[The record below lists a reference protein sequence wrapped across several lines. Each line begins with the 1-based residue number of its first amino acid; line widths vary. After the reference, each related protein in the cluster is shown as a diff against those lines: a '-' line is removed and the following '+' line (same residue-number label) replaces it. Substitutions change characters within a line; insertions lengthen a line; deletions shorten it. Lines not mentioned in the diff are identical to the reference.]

1 LGGNRLDNLDN
12 NNNNI
17 NINITIV
24 DILTAG
30 IDEYMLNKQ
39 QMKQNQFSKVR
50 VRVPEMIILTLT
62 IGAVNMAAIVI
73 MSENV
78 LGGIEFF

>member
-1 LGGNRLDNLDN
+1 LEGKRLDNLNNDN
-12 NNNNI
+12 NNI
-17 NINITIV
+17 AIV

-30 IDEYMLNKQ
+30 IDESMLNKQ

-62 IGAVNMAAIVI
+62 IGAVNVAAIVI
-73 MSENV
+73 ISGNV
-78 LGGIEFF
+78 IGAIEFF

>member
-1 LGGNRLDNLDN
+1 MDNLDN
-12 NNNNI
+12 TNNI
-17 NINITIV
+17 VIV

-50 VRVPEMIILTLT
+50 ARVSEMIILTLT

-73 MSENV
+73 MSGNV
-78 LGGIEFF
+78 LGAIEFF

>member
-1 LGGNRLDNLDN
+1 MDNLDN
-12 NNNNI
+12 N

-73 MSENV
+73 MSGNV
-78 LGGIEFF
+78 LGAIEFL

>member
-1 LGGNRLDNLDN
+1 LEGKRLDNLDN
-12 NNNNI
+12 NNNI
-17 NINITIV
+17 NIAIV

-62 IGAVNMAAIVI
+62 IGAVNVAAIVI
-73 MSENV
+73 ISRNV
-78 LGGIEFF
+78 LVAIEFF

>member
-1 LGGNRLDNLDN
+1 MDNLDN
-12 NNNNI
+12 NNNN
-17 NINITIV
+17 NIAIV

-30 IDEYMLNKQ
+30 IDESMLNKQ

-62 IGAVNMAAIVI
+62 IGAVNVAAIVI
-73 MSENV
+73 ISGNV
-78 LGGIEFF
+78 LVAIEFF

>member
-1 LGGNRLDNLDN
+1 LEGKRLDNLDN

-17 NINITIV
+17 NIAIV

-62 IGAVNMAAIVI
+62 IGAVNVAAIVI
-73 MSENV
+73 ISRNV
-78 LGGIEFF
+78 LVAIEFF

>member
-1 LGGNRLDNLDN
+1 MDNLDN
-12 NNNNI
+12 NNNNNI
-17 NINITIV
+17 NINIV

-50 VRVPEMIILTLT
+50 VRVPEIIVLTLT

-73 MSENV
+73 MSGNV
-78 LGGIEFF
+78 LGAIEFF

>member
-1 LGGNRLDNLDN
+1 MDNLDNSN

-17 NINITIV
+17 AIV

-50 VRVPEMIILTLT
+50 VRVPERVPEMIILTLT

-73 MSENV
+73 VSGNV
-78 LGGIEFF
+78 LGAIECF

>member
-1 LGGNRLDNLDN
+1 MDDLDN

-17 NINITIV
+17 AIV

-62 IGAVNMAAIVI
+62 IRAVNMAAIVI
-73 MSENV
+73 KSGNV
-78 LGGIEFF
+78 LGAIEFF